1 MQKVLKNSFNLAL
14 DFGQIVAT
22 VLKDEAN
29 SLLKSASLIPQ
40 TLPNSILTQ
49 IISLILEST
58 SQGGKLIIT
67 GVGKSGHIGN
77 KIAATLAS
85 TGTPSFFL
93 HPTEAL
99 HGDLGMVSTNDIALA
114 ISYSGTSSEIL
125 AIMPH
130 LKSRAKAIITMSK
143 SKDCALSAYSPYFL
157 PILIEKEACPIG
169 SAPMNSTTLTL
180 AMGDALAACLMRARN
195 FSKQDFGSL
204 HPGGALGRR
213 LFVKI
218 ADIMQT
224 HNLPIITQETSLK
237 DAIIE
242 MSQKRLGN
250 AIIIEN
256 LQNNKPLAILSDG
269 DLRRAMM
276 SEDFLLDAPALKY
289 ATKNPKICNDEN
301 LLAKQALQ
309 IIEKNK
315 IQLLIIT
322 DKNNRLKGVLH
333 IHALLDAGITQD

>member
-1 MQKVLKNSFNLAL
+1 MQTTQKSPFNLAL
-14 DFGQIVAT
+14 DFTQIAAN

-29 SLLKSASLIPQ
+29 SLLNSASSLCQ
-40 TLPNSILTQ
+40 TLPNSNLSQ
-49 IISLILEST
+49 IVSLILETT

-85 TGTPSFFL
+85 TGTASFFL

-99 HGDLGMVSTNDIALA
+99 HGDLGMVSTNDIVLA
-114 ISYSGTSSEIL
+114 ISYSGTSSEVL

-130 LKSRAKAIITMSK
+130 LKARAKAIITMSK
-143 SKDCALSAYSPYFL
+143 SKDSALSAHSPHFL
-157 PILIEKEACPIG
+157 PIFVEKEICPIG

-180 AMGDALAACLMRARN
+180 AMGDALAACLMHARN
-195 FSKQDFGSL
+195 FSKQDFGAL
-204 HPGGALGRR
+204 HPGGALGKR

-218 ADIMQT
+218 ADIMQKE
-224 HNLPIITQETSLK
+224 NLPIITQETALK

-250 AIIIEN
+250 AIIVEN

-276 SEDFLLDAPALKY
+276 SEDFSLQSPALKY
-289 ATKNPKICNDEN
+289 ASKNPKICDDEN
-301 LLAKQALQ
+301 LLARQALQ
-309 IIEKNK
+309 IIEENK

-322 DKNNRLKGVLH
+322 DKNNHLKGALH
-333 IHALLDAGITQD
+333 IHALLDAGITAN

>member
-1 MQKVLKNSFNLAL
+1 MKNDFSKL
-14 DFGQIVAT
+14 DFSQIASNI
-22 VLKDEAN
+22 LQDAAN
-29 SLLKSASLIPQ
+29 ALLESASSLRN
-40 TLPNSILTQ
+40 TLPNDKLKK

-58 SQGGKLIIT
+58 SQNGKLIIT
-67 GVGKSGHIGN
+67 GIGKSGHIAN

-93 HPTEAL
+93 HPSEAL
-99 HGDLGMVSTNDIALA
+99 HGDLGMVSKNDIVLA
-114 ISYSGTSSEIL
+114 ISYSGTSSEVL
-125 AIMPH
+125 AILPH

-157 PILIEKEACPIG
+157 PIFIESEACPIK
-169 SAPMNSTTLTL
+169 SAPMSSTTLTL
-180 AMGDALAACLMRARN
+180 AMGDALAACLMHARD

-218 ADIMQT
+218 KDIMQKD
-224 HNLPIITQETSLK
+224 NLPIISEKTTLK
-237 DAIIE
+237 EAIIE

-250 AIIIEN
+250 AIILDKN
-256 LQNNKPLAILSDG
+256 QKPIGVLSDG

-276 SEDFLLDAPALKY
+276 GEDFCLESSALNY
-289 ATKNPKICNDEN
+289 ASKNPKTCNDEN
-301 LLAKQALQ
+301 LLASQALE
-309 IIEKNK
+309 IIEQSK

-322 DKNNRLKGVLH
+322 DKNGVLKGVLH
-333 IHALLDAGITQD
+333 IHTLLDAGITRD